1 MAYFISDFPPL
12 LIKKASFVLISRA
25 SVYSRFLDSRFR
37 LLPWD
42 FYEVVNVIV
51 KVCFVFYLFSLVSL
65 DLFTFRSVR
74 KAFLDT
80 RYTIFHLLSIF
91 NKCLAN
97 LIGNFLPSK
106 YRAIDEIRQFYTL
119 DAIIKHESFT
129 HFNSVIVLM
138 KYHGNALRKHLIN

>member
-25 SVYSRFLDSRFR
+25 SVYLRFLDSRFR

-65 DLFTFRSVR
+65 DLFTFRSVEG
-74 KAFLDT
+74 KHFLDM
-80 RYTIFHLLSIF
+80 RYTILHLLSIF

-97 LIGNFLPSK
+97 LIGNFTVKISGYWWNKAVLHPGCNNQ
-106 YRAIDEIRQFYTL
+106 AW
-119 DAIIKHESFT
+119 IIHTF
-129 HFNSVIVLM
+129 
-138 KYHGNALRKHLIN
+138 

>member
-25 SVYSRFLDSRFR
+25 SVYLRFLDSRFR

-97 LIGNFLPSK
+97 LIGNLLPSK

>member
-25 SVYSRFLDSRFR
+25 SVYLRFLDSRFR

-65 DLFTFRSVR
+65 DLFTFRSVEG
-74 KAFLDT
+74 KHFLNT

-138 KYHGNALRKHLIN
+138 KYHGNALRKQ